1 MTVYVGWGRE
11 VTAGKQRGLLRRALP
26 LMADRVIDDSSALA
40 LFYLFLECLFMGPDL
55 KKP

>member
-1 MTVYVGWGRE
+1 MTVYVGWGWE